1 MKHLVPILITG
12 LLAVSCII
20 NVGGGAAIVGS
31 YTEDGIDYSEVR
43 EVGPFRGLVSSLPA
57 NVYYEQADAQEVRVE
72 STEELADK
80 VITVVEDG
88 ILKLRL
94 EEGRYPKLI
103 LRVVV
108 SSPDIE
114 SLHAAGSGKIIHKG
128 ILHTDGNLNLKVS
141 GSGDFRVGSVDCR
154 DLAIQCSGS
163 GSIRIDGVTAEGFEG
178 KASGSGGLRIDAVS
192 CDGFNVTVSGSGG
205 ISIDRLT
212 AKGNT
217 AARTS
222 GSGRI
227 RLREVAVEGDMDLK
241 TSGSGGIDIHGRCHG
256 VTATTTGSGSISGHL
271 DYTGINAHSSGS
283 GRVRL

>member
-1 MKHLVPILITG
+1 MKHLVPILVAG

-20 NVGGGAAIVGS
+20 NIGGGASIVGS

-57 NVYYEQADAQEVRVE
+57 NVYYEQAEAQEVRVE
-72 STEELADK
+72 STEEFAGK
-80 VITVVEDG
+80 VITEVKDG
-88 ILKLRL
+88 ILNLDL
-94 EEGRYPKLI
+94 EPGRYSKLI

-114 SLHAAGSGKIIHKG
+114 SIHGAGSGKIIHKG
-128 ILHTDGNLNLKVS
+128 SLRTDGNLSLKVS

-154 DLAIQCSGS
+154 DLAVQSSGS
-163 GSIRIDGVTAEGFEG
+163 GSIRIDGVTGDGFEG
-178 KASGSGGLRIDAVS
+178 KTSGSGGLRIGAVS
-192 CDGFNVTVSGSGG
+192 CDGFHVSVGGSGS
-205 ISIDRLT
+205 INIDRLA
-212 AKGNT
+212 AKGN
-217 AARTS
+217 ADARIS

-227 RLREVAVEGDMDLK
+227 RLSDVAVEGDMDLK
-241 TSGSGGIDIHGRCHG
+241 TSGSGGISVNGRCRG

-271 DYTGINAHSSGS
+271 DYTGINSHSSGS

>member
-1 MKHLVPILITG
+1 MKHLFPILIAG

-20 NVGGGAAIVGS
+20 NVGGGTAIVGS

-128 ILHTDGNLNLKVS
+128 ILHTDGNLNLKAS

-154 DLAIQCSGS
+154 DLAVQSSGS
-163 GSIRIDGVTAEGFEG
+163 GSIRIDGVTAKGFEG

-192 CDGFNVTVSGSGG
+192 CDGFNVTISGSGG

-212 AKGNT
+212 AKGNA

-241 TSGSGGIDIHGRCHG
+241 TSGSGGIDVHGRCHG